1 MAIILPRMASGMSL
15 PNPLA
20 MRCKSG
26 NPAVIADG
34 RSPRQKLSLRRRPM
48 RLRCRTDNLL
58 PRDRCHPAFLPSYDD
73 VL

>member
-34 RSPRQKLSLRRRPM
+34 RSRQVPPKTFSAPAA
-48 RLRCRTDNLL
+48 NAAAL
-58 PRDRCHPAFLPSYDD
+58 PNGQFAAPGSLPSRLPS
-73 VL
+73 VI